1 VIARIW
7 RGAVQ
12 RGEADRYVDYLQETG
27 IPAYRG
33 TSGNR
38 GAWILRSDR
47 GELTEF
53 VTLSFWDSTESVQA
67 FAGSDPDRAVFYP
80 EDEHFLVERDLH
92 VRHYELID

>member
-33 TSGNR
+33 TPGNR

-53 VTLSFWDSTESVQA
+53 VTLSFWDSIESVRA